1 MANALC
7 CAALGSPGQGTRK
20 GSRLGCGGRDRAE
33 RSCGEG
39 HHRREAAAA
48 IGSSGSFDG
57 VKLAPPRPLDGPT
70 PKPSVARASAAAL
83 PPSAIQRGGF
93 GGRRPQAARR
103 ALRGLAILFGLA
115 GALALTDGVVTLV
128 WQEPVSGLLA
138 HFSQSQLAR
147 SLKVLEQRGP
157 TLADTEALAGLP
169 TDQQRMAYFARNL
182 QQTAR
187 PAQAVGTIAIPRI
200 GANFVVVAGTAAAS
214 LEKGPGIYSGTS
226 VPGLPGTVGI
236 AGHRTTFLA
245 PFRRINELTAG
256 DLITLQMPYGVFTY
270 TVTGQKIVAP
280 TDISVLRPTGYDQ
293 VVLTACNP
301 LYSASQR
308 LAVFA
313 RLTSSV
319 PTGLALTTALPQTPG
334 VVRPVIG
341 AGQFVASLLGAA
353 VPTRIGPL
361 PSVAGGIPKGQTDTI
376 ILGPLTAAGV
386 RSLGLARGS
395 TRGPAARHAAP
406 TRETSSGAPAVRSTP
421 AVRTAPAVRA
431 PAYTAPRQP
440 VSVTPTVTYRQP
452 VTPTRAPANVA
463 PTKSPASSPRA
474 PSSSTTTHPSN
485 STTHPAST
493 TTGPS
498 TKPSASGTPPPTGQ
512 TQTRVQGQPGGP
524 APIIGTSGG

>member
-1 MANALC
+1 M
-7 CAALGSPGQGTRK
+7 
-20 GSRLGCGGRDRAE
+20 
-33 RSCGEG
+33 
-39 HHRREAAAA
+39 
-48 IGSSGSFDG
+48 
-57 VKLAPPRPLDGPT
+57 KLAPPRPLDGPT
-70 PKPSVARASAAAL
+70 PKPSVARASATAL
-83 PPSAIQRGGF
+83 PPSAIQRRQRGGF

-115 GALALTDGVVTLV
+115 GGLALTDGVVTLV

-147 SLKVLEQRGP
+147 SLKALEQRRP
-157 TLADTEALAGLP
+157 TVADTEALNGLP
-169 TDQQRMAYFARNL
+169 TDQQRIAYFARSL

-319 PTGLALTTALPQTPG
+319 PSGLALTTALPLTPS
-334 VVRPVIG
+334 VVRPAIG
-341 AGQFVASLLGAA
+341 AGHFVTSLLGAA

-361 PSVAGGIPKGQTDTI
+361 PSVSGRIPGGQTDTI

-386 RSLGLARGS
+386 RSLGLASGS
-395 TRGPAARHAAP
+395 TRGPAPRHAASP
-406 TRETSSGAPAVRSTP
+406 RKTSSAAPALVRSTP
-421 AVRTAPAVRA
+421 TVRTAPAVRT
-431 PAYTAPRQP
+431 PAYTAPRPP

-452 VTPTRAPANVA
+452 VSPTRAPANVR
-463 PTKSPASSPRA
+463 PTKSPASSPRT
-474 PSSSTTTHPSN
+474 PSNSTTTHPSN
-485 STTHPAST
+485 NTTHPAST
-493 TTGPS
+493 TPGPS
-498 TKPSASGTPPPTGQ
+498 TKPTSSGTPPPTGQ